1 MQDRLIRFQFLAI
14 RVDGKP
20 AIPPR
25 PRFKLLA
32 WRVDTNSVILG
43 QLEFQFLAI
52 RVDGKAAILAQPG
65 TFKIRYIAFL
75 S

>member
-14 RVDGKP
+14 RVDGNP

>member
-1 MQDRLIRFQFLAI
+1 MQDRLTKFHFLAI

-20 AIPPR
+20 AILPR
-25 PRFKLLA
+25 PRFQLVA
-32 WRVDTNSVILG
+32 WRVDGNSVILG

-52 RVDGKAAILAQPG
+52 RVDGKAAILAQAG
-65 TFKIRYIAFL
+65 TFKIKYIAFL